1 VVDMPSRQPADAP
14 LRHRPVMLA
23 EVLAALGPR
32 DDGIYVD
39 GTFGAGGYSKAI
51 LEQAEAQV
59 YGIDRDPDAIAA
71 GAALADRFPGRLVLI
86 EGAFSQMPE
95 LLAQH
100 GVEKVDGI
108 VLDIGV
114 SSMQLGDA
122 ERGFSFMADGP
133 LDMRM
138 SRVGPTAADVV
149 NDYRAIGTRPHHR
162 PLRRGAPGARHHPG
176 HRGGAQGIGRSPARA
191 SSSR

>member
-1 VVDMPSRQPADAP
+1 MVDMPSRQPADAP

-23 EVLAALGPR
+23 EVLAALGPL

-59 YGIDRDPDAIAA
+59 YAIDRDPDALAA
-71 GAALADRFPGRLVLI
+71 GADLAVRFPGRLVLI
-86 EGAFSQMPE
+86 EGAFSQMPG

-114 SSMQLGDA
+114 SSMQLSDA

-149 NDYRAIGTRPHHR
+149 NDY
-162 PLRRGAPGARHHPG
+162 
-176 HRGGAQGIGRSPARA
+176 
-191 SSSR
+191 